1 MNPDKESS
9 GKPTVEE
16 LIKENQ
22 SQRERLKKAEAE
34 IERLRKLLEEA
45 LRSLKRQAAPFSKGR
60 PKSDPKRPGRKG
72 GRDYGLRAFRAVP
85 DRVDEKIAVRLPK
98 KCPDC
103 GGQVVHDS
111 TERQFQEDIV
121 RQTIVRRF
129 DVEIGHCVGCRGHVR
144 GRHPLQTSDA
154 LGAAHVQVGPQA
166 LTLAAHLNKQMGISH
181 ERAAQVLEWGYG
193 LRVSRSALCRAIT
206 RLGTKAEPTY
216 QELQTV
222 VRHSPVNQ
230 LDETG
235 WRVAAHLEWL
245 WVCVSAEVTLYAILP
260 GRGFAQAA
268 SILGED
274 YAGFL
279 NHDGWQPYYRFVQA
293 FHQTCLS
300 HLIRRCKDMIET
312 ASAAAARFPQA
323 VMHSLL
329 EGLAL
334 RDRHARQEI
343 SVHGLHVATGRLS
356 AKMDRLLA
364 KTFRDPA
371 NRRLAKHLRHEQPWL
386 FTFLHCPG
394 IEATN
399 NAAERALRPAVVARK
414 TWGGNRTENGAKT
427 QQILISILTTCRQ
440 QGKDSFDQIT
450 ELFLSPT
457 PMVLDLIPN
466 SS

>member
-1 MNPDKESS
+1 MNPEESRQAEIIE
-9 GKPTVEE
+9 KLT
-16 LIKENQ
+16 KEN
-22 SQRERLKKAEAE
+22 ERLQAE
-34 IERLRKLLEEA
+34 IERLRKQLEEA
-45 LRSLKRQAAPFSKGR
+45 LRSLKRQAAPFSKGK

-72 GRDYGLRAFRAVP
+72 GADYGHRAFRAVP
-85 DRVDEKIAVRLPK
+85 DRVDEKIAVPLPK
-98 KCPDC
+98 RCPDC
-103 GGQVVHDS
+103 GGQVIHDS
-111 TERQFQEDIV
+111 TQPQFQEDIV

-129 DVEIGHCVGCRGHVR
+129 DIEIGHCVGCRGHVQ

-154 LGAAHVQVGPQA
+154 LGAARVQVGPQA
-166 LTLAAHLNKQMGISH
+166 LTLAAHLTKQMGISH

-193 LRVSRSALCRAIT
+193 LEVGRSALCRAMT
-206 RLGTKAEPTY
+206 RLGKKAEPTY

-222 VRHSPVNQ
+222 VRHSLINQ

-245 WVCVSAEVTLYAILP
+245 WVCVSAEVTIYAILP

-279 NHDGWQPYYRFVQA
+279 NHDGWQPYYRFVDA

-312 ASAAAARFPQA
+312 ASAWAARFPQA
-323 VMHSLL
+323 VMQTLL
-329 EGLAL
+329 EGLTL
-334 RDRHARQEI
+334 RDRYQREEI
-343 SVHGLHVATGRLS
+343 SWHGLQGATGLL
-356 AKMDRLLA
+356 AAHMERLLA

-440 QGKDSFDQIT
+440 QGKDSFDRIT

-457 PMVLDLIPN
+457 PMVMDLIPN